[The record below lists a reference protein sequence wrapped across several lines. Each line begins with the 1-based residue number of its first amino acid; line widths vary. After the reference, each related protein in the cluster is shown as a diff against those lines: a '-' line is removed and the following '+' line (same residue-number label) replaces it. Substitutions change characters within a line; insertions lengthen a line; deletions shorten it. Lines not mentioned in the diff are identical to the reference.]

1 MTYRVKEIHF
11 QDIFGQTSPLI
22 KMENVLAR
30 KLFYIKR
37 PFLSAK
43 KSKYSIITIPIILVL
58 RI

>member
-1 MTYRVKEIHF
+1 MSYKAKDTFF

-22 KMENVLAR
+22 KMENVLAL

-37 PFLSAK
+37 TFLSAK
-43 KSKYSIITIPIILVL
+43 KCKYSIITIPVILVL